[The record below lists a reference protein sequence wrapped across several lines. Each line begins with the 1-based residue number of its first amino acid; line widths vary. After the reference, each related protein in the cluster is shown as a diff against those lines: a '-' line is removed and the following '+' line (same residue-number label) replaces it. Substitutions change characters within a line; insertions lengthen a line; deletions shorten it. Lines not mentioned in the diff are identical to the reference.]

1 MHVAWADGVLTGAE
15 MEALREAVLAA
26 ARADDACRAWV
37 RRWLDPAAPPA
48 PGELL
53 ELRDRIRALARDGD
67 GTGSA
72 PASLSDLGL
81 AIARRH
87 GESAAGAWE
96 SPDARRALTG
106 LETALGV
113 VPREAV
119 RAVLGRD
126 LPGAV
131 DHPAPERAD
140 EAAGAGAG
148 FEAIPEASGIDAGAL
163 HRLLASPY
171 GDTRAEILALLSD
184 RAFAIPPG
192 TPMEE
197 HRARVS
203 DICRRLAGRGYG
215 ALGYPSEHGGAGDP
229 GRFIAVLETLAY
241 GDLSVVV
248 KCGVQFG
255 LFGGSVLHLGTE
267 HHHERY
273 LPAIGSLELAGCFA
287 MTETGH
293 GSNVRDI
300 ETTAHYDPEAGSF
313 VVTTPHPSAGKDW
326 IGGAARDARM
336 AVVFAQLETAGE
348 RHGVHALLVPIRD
361 DSGAVLPGVRI
372 EDRGLK
378 EGLNGVDNGRIWF
391 DGVRVPRDALLDR
404 FATVEP
410 DGTYRSPILGADRR
424 FFTMLGTLVAG
435 RVSIAAAAVS
445 VAKTALTIAIRHTAR
460 RRQFGPEGGEEVPLL
475 DYRAM
480 QRALLPRLART
491 YALHFAVRSLTDA
504 YLAGRG
510 GEDTRE
516 IEARAAGIK
525 ASATWHAMET
535 VQACREAC
543 GGAGYD
549 AASRF
554 GELMTDADVFTT
566 FEGANLVLLQLVAKG
581 LLTGYREEF
590 GDMKAWTLVRFLAAR
605 AGERLAELDPIGPR
619 RTDAGHLR
627 DPEFHRASFE
637 RRAERL
643 TATAAARLK
652 ARLDDGADSF
662 SALNEVQDHLVTL
675 ALAEVDRAVVADFA
689 AAVGGAHRSSGG
701 AGAGGQEAEDGAG
714 RPAAAEGGVL
724 RLLYALDALSR
735 IEESRAWFLES
746 GLMDPPKTRAV
757 RREVNALCAGLR
769 PHALGLVEAFGIPD
783 AVLAA
788 PIGLAV
794 PPVHGPPLR

>member
-1 MHVAWADGVLTGAE
+1 MDAVPPAAVALLPAVHVAWADGALTAAE
-15 MEALREAVLAA
+15 MEALREAALVA
-26 ARADDACRAWV
+26 ARADATCRAWV
-37 RRWLDPAAPPA
+37 RHWLDPEAPPA
-48 PGELL
+48 PGDLL
-53 ELRDRIRALARDGD
+53 ELRDRIRVLARDGD
-67 GTGSA
+67 GPL

-87 GESAAGAWE
+87 GASAAAAWK
-96 SPDARRALTG
+96 SPDARRALVG
-106 LETALGV
+106 LEAALGV
-113 VPREAV
+113 MPAEAV
-119 RAVLGRD
+119 RAVLGPELSEPVGR
-126 LPGAV
+126 PG
-131 DHPAPERAD
+131 PARAGV
-140 EAAGAGAG
+140 AAGA
-148 FEAIPEASGIDAGAL
+148 EASGIDAAAL

-171 GDTRAEILALLSD
+171 EDTRAGILALLSD
-184 RAFAIPPG
+184 PAFAIPPG
-192 TPMEE
+192 TPMGE
-197 HRARVS
+197 HRARVT
-203 DICRRLAGRGYG
+203 DICRRLAERGYG
-215 ALGYPSEHGGAGDP
+215 ALGYPPEHGGAGDP
-229 GRFIAVLETLAY
+229 GRFIAVMETLGY
-241 GDLSVVV
+241 GDLSIAV
-248 KCGVQFG
+248 KFGVQFG
-255 LFGGSVLHLGTE
+255 LFGGTVMQLGTG

-273 LPAIGSLELAGCFA
+273 LPAIGSLELPGCFA

-300 ETTAHYDPEAGSF
+300 ETTARYEADGEAF
-313 VVTTPHPSAGKDW
+313 VVTTPHPAAGKDW

-336 AVVFAQLETAGE
+336 AVVFAQLDTAGE
-348 RHGVHALLVPIRD
+348 RHGVHALLVPLRD
-361 DSGAVLPGVRI
+361 GSGAVLPGVRI

-391 DGVRVPRDALLDR
+391 DEVRAPRNALLDR
-404 FATVEP
+404 FASVEP
-410 DGTYRSPILGADRR
+410 DGTYRSAIPGADRR
-424 FFTMLGTLVAG
+424 FFTTLGTLVGG
-435 RVSIAAAAVS
+435 RISIAAAAVS

-475 DYRAM
+475 DYRTM

-491 YALHFAVRSLTDA
+491 YALHVAVRSLIDA
-504 YLAGRG
+504 YLAARRG
-510 GEDTRE
+510 DDTRH
-516 IEARAAGIK
+516 IEARAAGVK
-525 ASATWHAMET
+525 ASATWHAMDT
-535 VQACREAC
+535 LQACREAC

-549 AASRF
+549 AESRF
-554 GELMTDADVFTT
+554 GRLITDADVFTT

-619 RTDAGHLR
+619 RTDSAHLR

-689 AAVGGAHRSSGG
+689 AAV
-701 AGAGGQEAEDGAG
+701 EGAG
-714 RPAAAEGGVL
+714 RASGRAGAPGAAEGGVL
-724 RLLYALDALSR
+724 RLLYGLDALSR
-735 IEESRAWFLES
+735 IEGSRAWFLEG

-757 RREVNALCAGLR
+757 RREVNLLCAGLR
-769 PHALGLVEAFGIPD
+769 PHALALVDGFGIPD